1 MKSFFSQLD
10 SALVSYSWDQER
22 VEFLSELKGYIQS
35 GICISYK
42 NKMQYLPLWGEKSVD
57 VAKIL
62 GVNPGTVRGARS
74 LMSDELYRLFG
85 IDFFTVLE
93 KDLKAAVRRFYV
105 IQHSRGTKETLFIPG
120 FSQLLPQLDVNV
132 DVEGVGFK
140 DCRKEAEFLKRYTKK
155 EIEKEFAGLDQK
167 KLCYVLSLLDGES
180 GVKDRFN
187 LFWYLLK

>member
-10 SALVSYSWDQER
+10 SALVTYSWDSER
-22 VEFLSELKGYIQS
+22 VEFLGELKGYIQFGS
-35 GICISYK
+35 CISYK

-74 LMSDELYRLFG
+74 LMSEELYGLFG
-85 IDFFTVLE
+85 RDFFTVLE

-105 IQHSRGTKETLFIPG
+105 IQHNRETLFIPG
-120 FSQLLPQLDVNV
+120 FSQLLPQFDAEF
-132 DVEGVGFK
+132 DIDGVSFK
-140 DCRKEAEFLKRYTKK
+140 DCRKEAEFLKKYTKK
-155 EIEKEFAGLDQK
+155 GIEKEFAGLDQK
-167 KLCYVLSLLDGES
+167 KLCYVLSLLGEEN